1 MSVDSVALW
10 YHTIDLGQGV
20 ETPGWFDLRPIAD
33 RMPWPDVR
41 GKRCLDVGTWDG
53 YLAFELERRGASEVV
68 ALDIPDHQ
76 DWDWPPD
83 VRAQGGERLA
93 ELAGPEK
100 GAGFRVAREA
110 KGSAVEKVDMTVYDL
125 SPERVGSFDVVLCG
139 SLMLHLR
146 DPLRALEA
154 IRSVCTGQFLSS
166 EQVSLA
172 LTLSHPRRPL
182 ARLNGSGPQLQWWV
196 PNAAGHRRMLFAAG
210 LRDPHRHAALLR
222 ALRTR
227 APRPPGR
234 PAHPA
239 QPARPAGG
247 GRQPGSDPRS
257 RADQAEGVTV
267 REWKGTSVLVT
278 GAQGFVGSWLAER
291 LLHEGA
297 KVVVPRRDVEPESR
311 FRRDGIEERCVVVSA
326 DVQDYESML
335 RILNE
340 HEIGAVFHLAAQTIV
355 GTANRSPLS
364 TFEANIRGTYV
375 LLEACRATGVV
386 GSGIDAVVVASSDK
400 AYGSHDELPY
410 REDFALQPRFPYD
423 VSKACTD
430 LIGRSY
436 AHTYGLPVAVTR
448 LANVYGGGDLNWSRV
463 VPDTAQALV
472 KGNRPVIRSDGTPE
486 RDYLY
491 VEDAVEAY
499 LAVAASVAD
508 ERLRGRAWNAGWGEP
523 CSVEDIV
530 RRLIAASGRDRRAGH
545 PGRGNPARGDRPPV
559 PRLDGDP
566 RGAGLGADGRLRRG
580 PAAHV
585 GVVRRAPGLTGQ
597 ARALRSSTSISL
609 SACPAPRATQVRGS
623 SASRTVSPVS
633 ASRRSARPHSSAP
646 PPASNRPRSARSEE
660 SSGGVSS
667 SVPATAATISAA
679 SGSSASRSSALVIVT
694 SRGRP
699 LAGSRPRTVSFASRA
714 SGRTLPT

>member
-1 MSVDSVALW
+1 
-10 YHTIDLGQGV
+10 
-20 ETPGWFDLRPIAD
+20 
-33 RMPWPDVR
+33 MPWPDVR

-100 GAGFRVAREA
+100 GAGFSVAREA

-125 SPERVGSFDVVLCG
+125 SPERVGNFDVVLCG

-182 ARLNGSGPQLQWWV
+182 ARLERKRRLSCSGGCPTRRDT
-196 PNAAGHRRMLFAAG
+196 AGCSLRRASRSSPPRGPTACPS
-210 LRDPHRHAALLR
+210 DPG
-222 ALRTR
+222 TS
-227 APRPPGR
+227 RPPGR

-239 QPARPAGG
+239 QPAGPAGG
-247 GRQPGSDPRS
+247 GRQPRSDPRS

-278 GAQGFVGSWLAER
+278 GAQGFMGSWLAER
-291 LLHEGA
+291 LLTRGP
-297 KVVVPRRDVEPESR
+297 KVVVPRRDVEPGSR
-311 FRRDGIEERCVVVSA
+311 FVTRRDRGTLRRGRRRTSWTTRA
-326 DVQDYESML
+326 ML

-340 HEIGAVFHLAAQTIV
+340 HESARSSTSPRRPSWAPPTARRCRPSRPTSAAPTCCSRPAGPSAWWAI
-355 GTANRSPLS
+355 RSS
-364 TFEANIRGTYV
+364 
-375 LLEACRATGVV
+375 
-386 GSGIDAVVVASSDK
+386 AVVVASSDK

-430 LIGRSY
+430 MIARSY
-436 AHTYGLPVAVTR
+436 AHTYDLPVAVTR

-463 VPDTAQALV
+463 VPDTARALV
-472 KGNRPVIRSDGTPE
+472 KGDRPVIRSDGTPE

-523 CSVEDIV
+523 CSV
-530 RRLIAASGRDRRAGH
+530 A
-545 PGRGNPARGDRPPV
+545 
-559 PRLDGDP
+559 
-566 RGAGLGADGRLRRG
+566 
-580 PAAHV
+580 
-585 GVVRRAPGLTGQ
+585 
-597 ARALRSSTSISL
+597 RSSG
-609 SACPAPRATQVRGS
+609 A
-623 SASRTVSPVS
+623 
-633 ASRRSARPHSSAP
+633 
-646 PPASNRPRSARSEE
+646 
-660 SSGGVSS
+660 
-667 SVPATAATISAA
+667 
-679 SGSSASRSSALVIVT
+679 
-694 SRGRP
+694 
-699 LAGSRPRTVSFASRA
+699 
-714 SGRTLPT
+714 